1 MKKAN
6 IKIMGIPENEK
17 SIDELEAKVCSV
29 LCDQGIE
36 IRHIDIQAIHRIS
49 SKASTKHVLVK
60 LMNNDTKSKVTMRH
74 RKPLKE
80 AGHRLVDDVTK
91 LNTGLLNRHS
101 NHPKL
106 ESAWFFNGSIFGK
119 THQGRRYKFDIY
131 DSVDMVLAT

>member
-60 LMNNDTKSKVTMRH
+60 LMNNDTKSKAPQKT
-74 RKPLKE
+74 
-80 AGHRLVDDVTK
+80 
-91 LNTGLLNRHS
+91 
-101 NHPKL
+101 PK
-106 ESAWFFNGSIFGK
+106 GSWPPS
-119 THQGRRYKFDIY
+119 GR
-131 DSVDMVLAT
+131 